1 MKTIKDIDLKN
12 KKVVIRVDYNVPME
26 NGIIKD
32 SSKIKKSLRS
42 INYLLENNCRVVILS
57 HFGRIKSEEDKAK
70 NSLKIV
76 AKELANLLG
85 KNVKFLDNCYG
96 DKVKNIVDNCGL
108 GEVILLENTRF
119 MDIYE
124 KKESGNDLALAE
136 YWASQVKYILMMLLD
151 QCIELMHPLLV

>member
-119 MDIYE
+119 MDIYD

-136 YWASQVKYILMMLLD
+136 YWQS
-151 QCIELMHPLLV
+151 

>member
-12 KKVVIRVDYNVPME
+12 KKVVIRVDYNVPVE
-26 NGIIKD
+26 NGVIKD
-32 SSKIKKSLRS
+32 NSKIEKSLKS

-57 HFGRIKSEEDKAK
+57 HFGRIKSEEDKTK

-85 KNVKFLDNCYG
+85 RNVKFLDNCYG
-96 DKVKNIVDNCGL
+96 EKVKSIVDNSSL

-119 MDIYE
+119 MDILE
-124 KKESGNDLALAE
+124 GARE
-136 YWASQVKYILMMLLD
+136 
-151 QCIELMHPLLV
+151 